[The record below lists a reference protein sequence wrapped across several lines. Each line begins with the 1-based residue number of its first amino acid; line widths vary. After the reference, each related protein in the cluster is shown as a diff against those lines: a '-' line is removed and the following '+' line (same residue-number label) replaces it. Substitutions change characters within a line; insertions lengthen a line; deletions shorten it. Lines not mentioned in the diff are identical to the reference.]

1 MERRAPREGVRAGA
15 AVAEDAEGGGVGL
28 LRRPPVRVRKAV
40 KRAWVEERRS
50 GVRGTLSDGGDI
62 RLGVAGRVSARGYRN
77 RLQHYRSGAGREGE
91 GVWRWRARIEWVVMG
106 ALARQS
112 AGLLLPMHFAAA
124 AEEDRRR
131 AAGQRPY
138 TRRVPIL
145 TSGGGS
151 VGGRLSSDSR
161 LARGAK
167 C

>member
-1 MERRAPREGVRAGA
+1 MRWRLPSAECGLEPEMERRAPREGVRVGA

-112 AGLLLPMHFAAA
+112 
-124 AEEDRRR
+124 
-131 AAGQRPY
+131 
-138 TRRVPIL
+138 
-145 TSGGGS
+145 GGA
-151 VGGRLSSDSR
+151 VATHALRCGG
-161 LARGAK
+161 
-167 C
+167 